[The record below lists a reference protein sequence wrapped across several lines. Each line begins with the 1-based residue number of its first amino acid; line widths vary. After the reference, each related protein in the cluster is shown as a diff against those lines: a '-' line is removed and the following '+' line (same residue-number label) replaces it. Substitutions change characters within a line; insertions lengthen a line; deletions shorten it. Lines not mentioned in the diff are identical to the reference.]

1 MSTANSIQSLP
12 PEKADLHNRLKDVV
26 EKTPMAGRH
35 SYFQLKYFIVG
46 KEPTTQAK
54 LWQCLREMKVRKE
67 SLEGIALEKEEV
79 LDKIELLKLG
89 QEKQEKPAQF
99 GVDQPTDDI
108 SVKEREIKARQTARK
123 LKLME
128 KTLAELDARQRDTEE
143 EAAFF
148 LQAFEDLEKVE
159 KVKPYDDAQAQAEY
173 WTARFSNEMNMKL
186 MMEHRIDAELA
197 KAILSMPDA
206 STAKQELVGL
216 LTHQQQMIQTQRLLQ
231 LKQAEQH
238 KVLLEER
245 G

>member
-1 MSTANSIQSLP
+1 MSTANAIQSLP
-12 PEKADLHNRLKDVV
+12 PEKAELHNRLKDVV

-35 SYFQLKYFIVG
+35 SYFQLKYFIVN
-46 KEPTTQAK
+46 KEPTIQAK

-67 SLEGIALEKEEV
+67 SLEGIELERAET

-89 QEKQEKPAQF
+89 LERQDKPAQF
-99 GVDQPTDDI
+99 GMDLPTDDI

-128 KTLAELDARQRDTEE
+128 KTLAELDSRQRDTEE

-148 LQAFEDLEKVE
+148 LQAFEDLEKIE
-159 KVKPYDDAQAQAEY
+159 KVKSYDDAEAQKEY
-173 WTARFSNEMNMKL
+173 WSARFSNEMNMKL
-186 MMEHRIDAELA
+186 MLEHRIDAELA
-197 KAILSMPDA
+197 KAVLSLPDA
-206 STAKQELVGL
+206 ASVKQELVGL
-216 LTHQQQMIQTQRLLQ
+216 LGHQQRMIETQRLLQ
-231 LKQAEQH
+231 AKQAEQH

>member
-12 PEKADLHNRLKDVV
+12 PEKADLHGRLKDVV

-54 LWQCLREMKVRKE
+54 LWQCLREMKARKE

-89 QEKQEKPAQF
+89 QQQKPSTF
-99 GVDQPTDDI
+99 GLDQPDDDI

-128 KTLAELDARQRDTEE
+128 KTLAELDARQKDTEE

-197 KAILSMPDA
+197 KAILSLPDA
-206 STAKQELVGL
+206 SAVKQELVGL